1 MKFQCLG
8 YFDQQ
13 KMDALPKEQ
22 LDAIMLECQP
32 HLDELYKSGRVLMD
46 GSVAQEMKRL
56 KRIEGKVQVNDRPI
70 IDVHKMLGSMFVI
83 EAKDMD
89 EAMQV
94 ASLHPTV
101 QVSSGEQLGWELEI
115 RPIDVYEVRK

>member
-8 YFDQQ
+8 YYDQE
-13 KMDALPKEQ
+13 KMDALPKDE
-22 LDAIMLECQP
+22 LDAVMQECQP
-32 HLDELYKSGRVLMD
+32 HLDEFYKSGRVLMD

-56 KRIEGKVQVNDRPI
+56 KRIEGKVQVNDSPKV
-70 IDVHKMLGSMFVI
+70 DVHKMLGSMFVI
-83 EAKDMD
+83 EAQDMD

-101 QVSSGEQLGWELEI
+101 QVSGGEQLGWELEI
-115 RPIDVYEVRK
+115 RPIDYYEVRQ

>member
-13 KMDALPKEQ
+13 KMDALPKAQ
-22 LDAIMLECQP
+22 LDAIMNECQP

>member
-13 KMDALPKEQ
+13 KMDALPKAQ
-22 LDAIMLECQP
+22 LDEIMNECQP

-46 GSVAQEMKRL
+46 GSVAQEIKRL
-56 KRIEGKVQVNDRPI
+56 KRIEGKVQVNDRPEV
-70 IDVHKMLGSMFVI
+70 DVHKMLGSMFII

-89 EAMQV
+89 EALQV

-115 RPIDVYEVRK
+115 RPIEVYEVRT

>member
-70 IDVHKMLGSMFVI
+70 VDVHKMLGSMFII
-83 EAKDMD
+83 EAKEMD

>member
-70 IDVHKMLGSMFVI
+70 VDVHKMLGSMFII

>member
-8 YFDQQ
+8 YYDQQ

-22 LDAIMLECQP
+22 LDAIMQECQP
-32 HLDELYKSGRVLMD
+32 HMEELYKSGRVLMD
-46 GSVAQEMKRL
+46 GGVAQQVKRL
-56 KRIEGKVQVNDRPI
+56 KRIEGKVQVNDTPKV
-70 IDVHKMLGSMFVI
+70 DMHKMLGSMFVI

-89 EAMQV
+89 EAIQV
-94 ASLHPTV
+94 ASRHPTV

-115 RPIDVYEVRK
+115 RPIDYYEVRQ

>member
-13 KMDALPKEQ
+13 KMDALPKAQ
-22 LDAIMLECQP
+22 LDAIMNECQP

-70 IDVHKMLGSMFVI
+70 VDVHKMLGSMFVI

>member
-13 KMDALPKEQ
+13 KMDALPKAQ
-22 LDAIMLECQP
+22 LDAIMNECQP

-70 IDVHKMLGSMFVI
+70 VDVHKMLGSMFII

>member
-13 KMDALPKEQ
+13 KMDALPKAQ
-22 LDAIMLECQP
+22 LDAIMNECQP

-94 ASLHPTV
+94 ASLHPAV

>member
-22 LDAIMLECQP
+22 LGAIMLECQP
-32 HLDELYKSGRVLMD
+32 HLDELYKSGKVLMD
-46 GSVAQEMKRL
+46 VGVAQEVKSL
-56 KRIEGKVQVNDRPI
+56 QRIEGKVQVDGSRKM
-70 IDVHKMLGSMFVI
+70 DVHKMLGSMFII
-83 EAKDMD
+83 EARDMD
-89 EAMQV
+89 EAIQV
-94 ASLHPTV
+94 ASQHPTV

-115 RPIDVYEVRK
+115 RPIEHYEVGQ